1 MSERTFDTERMTEA
15 THRSVSMAAHIRVRI
30 DVAEPGRVVLSM
42 PKEGNTNHI
51 DTIYAGALYTLAELP
66 GGTLFSTTF
75 DPQRYYPI
83 VKEQNIRFRRPAMS
97 DVSVEMTMTQEEAEA
112 IAAEAD
118 ANGKADYS
126 RTVDIV
132 DADGTVVAI
141 STNHYQMRT
150 HGS

>member
-1 MSERTFDTERMTEA
+1 MSERTFDPEKMTA
-15 THRSVSMAAHIRVRI
+15 NTRASVSMAEHIRITVE
-30 DVAEPGRVVLSM
+30 VAEPGRVVLSM

-51 DTIYAGALYTLAELP
+51 GTIYAGALYTLAEIP

-75 DPQRYYPI
+75 DPKRYYPI
-83 VKEQNIRFRRPAMS
+83 VKEQTIRFRRPAMT
-97 DVSVEMTMTQEEAEA
+97 DVTVEMTMTAEEAEA

-126 RTVDIV
+126 RTVEIV
-132 DADGTVVAI
+132 DTEGTVVAI

>member
-1 MSERTFDTERMTEA
+1 
-15 THRSVSMAAHIRVRI
+15 
-30 DVAEPGRVVLSM
+30 
-42 PKEGNTNHI
+42 
-51 DTIYAGALYTLAELP
+51 
-66 GGTLFSTTF
+66 
-75 DPQRYYPI
+75 
-83 VKEQNIRFRRPAMS
+83 MS
-97 DVSVEMTMTQEEAEA
+97 DVSVEMTMTPEEAEA